1 MTSAVS
7 ILPGAQLAVLNAAY
21 RAAVARK
28 RLRLAL
34 AAAAFFAALVVAAFG
49 AEVNLRT
56 LFTYFGN
63 FISYFDRILTLE
75 DGTRVWSNPAE
86 WFWGWRKWLW
96 MLAETI
102 LISYVGTMIG
112 AVLAFA
118 LNFFAAQNT
127 SPAPWLRFVIRRLL
141 EFARTVPGIVFA
153 LIFVIAF
160 GLGPMAGVLAIAIHS
175 TGALGKLFSEIVE
188 NADMKP
194 VEGVRSTGASW
205 LSCMRFAV
213 LPQVSAGYASYAL
226 LRFEINVRE
235 ASVMGFVGAGGI
247 GQELV
252 VAIRKFYY
260 SDVSAILL
268 TIIITVFIIDIAH
281 RLAARPSVRQGC
293 AGMSQLPKPDRE
305 QLRAKYPDIFDRPAA
320 SRLATPAMIVAAFAV
335 FIFGLVDL
343 DFSPAKLF
351 AGLSQLGWITVMMI
365 PPDPGSSLPA
375 YLSALGETL
384 SIALLGTTIAAVVA
398 LPFSLL
404 AARNIIPSGWLRFPV
419 RRFFDSIRG
428 VDTLIWALVWINVVG
443 LGPFAGVLAIALS
456 DFGAFGK
463 LFSEAIEAADR
474 KQVEGI
480 RASGGNALHEIRFG
494 LMPQVLP
501 VIAGQV
507 LYFIESN
514 TRSAT
519 IIGIVGAGGIG
530 LQLAEQIRVLEWQKV
545 SFLILMI
552 LVAVAAIDWISGKLR
567 FAIIG
572 QRALA

>member
-7 ILPGAQLAVLNAAY
+7 ILPRAQLAVLTAAY
-21 RAAVARK
+21 RSAVARK

-34 AAAAFFAALVVAAFG
+34 AAAAFVAALVVAAIG

-75 DGTRVWSNPAE
+75 DSTRVWSNPAE

-112 AVLAFA
+112 AVLAFM

-260 SDVSAILL
+260 SDVSAILI
-268 TIIITVFIIDIAH
+268 TIIITVFIIDI
-281 RLAARPSVRQGC
+281 
-293 AGMSQLPKPDRE
+293 
-305 QLRAKYPDIFDRPAA
+305 
-320 SRLATPAMIVAAFAV
+320 
-335 FIFGLVDL
+335 
-343 DFSPAKLF
+343 
-351 AGLSQLGWITVMMI
+351 
-365 PPDPGSSLPA
+365 
-375 YLSALGETL
+375 
-384 SIALLGTTIAAVVA
+384 GT
-398 LPFSLL
+398 
-404 AARNIIPSGWLRFPV
+404 GWLRG
-419 RRFFDSIRG
+419 R
-428 VDTLIWALVWINVVG
+428 L
-443 LGPFAGVLAIALS
+443 
-456 DFGAFGK
+456 FGGDA
-463 LFSEAIEAADR
+463 
-474 KQVEGI
+474 
-480 RASGGNALHEIRFG
+480 RA
-494 LMPQVLP
+494 
-501 VIAGQV
+501 
-507 LYFIESN
+507 
-514 TRSAT
+514 
-519 IIGIVGAGGIG
+519 
-530 LQLAEQIRVLEWQKV
+530 
-545 SFLILMI
+545 
-552 LVAVAAIDWISGKLR
+552 
-567 FAIIG
+567 
-572 QRALA
+572 

>member
-1 MTSAVS
+1 MASAVS
-7 ILPGAQLAVLNAAY
+7 ILPSAQLDVLNAAY
-21 RAAVARK
+21 RGAVARK

-34 AAAAFFAALVVAAFG
+34 AAAAFLAALVVAAIG

-118 LNFFAAQNT
+118 LNFLAAQNT

-268 TIIITVFIIDIAH
+268 TIIVTVFIIDI
-281 RLAARPSVRQGC
+281 
-293 AGMSQLPKPDRE
+293 
-305 QLRAKYPDIFDRPAA
+305 
-320 SRLATPAMIVAAFAV
+320 
-335 FIFGLVDL
+335 
-343 DFSPAKLF
+343 
-351 AGLSQLGWITVMMI
+351 
-365 PPDPGSSLPA
+365 
-375 YLSALGETL
+375 
-384 SIALLGTTIAAVVA
+384 GT
-398 LPFSLL
+398 
-404 AARNIIPSGWLRFPV
+404 GWLRG
-419 RRFFDSIRG
+419 R
-428 VDTLIWALVWINVVG
+428 L
-443 LGPFAGVLAIALS
+443 
-456 DFGAFGK
+456 FGK
-463 LFSEAIEAADR
+463 EA
-474 KQVEGI
+474 
-480 RASGGNALHEIRFG
+480 RA
-494 LMPQVLP
+494 
-501 VIAGQV
+501 
-507 LYFIESN
+507 
-514 TRSAT
+514 
-519 IIGIVGAGGIG
+519 
-530 LQLAEQIRVLEWQKV
+530 
-545 SFLILMI
+545 
-552 LVAVAAIDWISGKLR
+552 
-567 FAIIG
+567 
-572 QRALA
+572 